1 VIYGDLGVSPG
12 MSVTGFPPGMVTGG
26 GITHI
31 NDAVAVEAPAALV
44 AATPLLRRS
53 RCHGRRS
60 RATSVGRRSVRGC
73 TRQEHAGDHRTL
85 TLAAGGDPGAT
96 FVLSASTLNSAAAS
110 QVVLQGGAQRAMC
123 TGRSGPP

>member
-1 VIYGDLGVSPG
+1 
-12 MSVTGFPPGMVTGG
+12 MSVTGFPAGMVTGG
-26 GITHI
+26 GSTHI

-53 RCHGRRS
+53 RC
-60 RATSVGRRSVRGC
+60 
-73 TRQEHAGDHRTL
+73 QAGDHGRPRWADARSGGARVRSTLATTGTL